1 MYWIA
6 RMSLQSNRPH
16 VTSWTK
22 KQISSFVLCWFVF
35 VWRFVCPKLFFFS
48 SFHFFIL
55 FFFFLIL
62 QERKSPAT
70 GKTKL
75 MINKWNGSSFGCSAS
90 GLDGKLRRWRG
101 RKICE
106 APMDEK
112 IQTATLF
119 AELWH
124 FSQADGNKWVWKRKK
139 SWWFHAILFFF
150 LRKLLFDLILFSL
163 NQLESDG
170 EQQDIK
176 QNRERERE
184 REKSWR
190 KIPFTDRKLQSF

>member
-1 MYWIA
+1 
-6 RMSLQSNRPH
+6 
-16 VTSWTK
+16 
-22 KQISSFVLCWFVF
+22 
-35 VWRFVCPKLFFFS
+35 
-48 SFHFFIL
+48 
-55 FFFFLIL
+55 
-62 QERKSPAT
+62 
-70 GKTKL
+70 

-184 REKSWR
+184 RKVDVKFLSLTE
-190 KIPFTDRKLQSF
+190 SFSLFRIDKVETNCTIYGRWKCWESAAVQ